1 MNYLQQAILL
11 FSNSGTD
18 VELINAK
25 LSLAKTYHEMGKT
38 EQAIQL
44 TNEIQQQAMQL
55 KNLSLTATVSEF
67 SASLSESI
75 GDFKAALHAYKQF
88 NQSRQALLQRQSNVN
103 LAKALAEVDMA
114 SKELKIANLTKEQ
127 QIKATEA
134 KAFKKL
140 AIAVSLVI
148 ILFGSMYAIRS
159 IYNQKQALANT
170 LETLTN
176 TQSHLIE
183 VEKMASLTALV
194 SGMAHQL
201 NTLIGT
207 IVTASSFIQ
216 DNLQSLEQKF
226 NDKKLSP
233 SDFNLFIQQSNTAKD
248 LVISNINR
256 LAKMV
261 EEFKALNVSIALDK
275 PMSKIKLRSFIVKRM
290 DTLQGYLSKDI
301 RFEYSGAE
309 LTITSYPS
317 IIGDVLKTLV
327 INAYEHGF
335 KDTEDAIINIDIK
348 EQN

>member
-1 MNYLQQAILL
+1 M
-11 FSNSGTD
+11 
-18 VELINAK
+18 
-25 LSLAKTYHEMGKT
+25 
-38 EQAIQL
+38 
-44 TNEIQQQAMQL
+44 
-55 KNLSLTATVSEF
+55 
-67 SASLSESI
+67 
-75 GDFKAALHAYKQF
+75 
-88 NQSRQALLQRQSNVN
+88 LQRQSNVN

-127 QIKATEA
+127 QVKATQA
-134 KAFKKL
+134 KAFKELAL
-140 AIAVSLVI
+140 AIAVSLMI

-201 NTLIGT
+201 NTPIGT

-261 EEFKALNVSIALDK
+261 EEFKALNASIALDK
-275 PMSKIKLRSFIVKRM
+275 PMSKIKLRSFIVERM